1 MRNTSLHRVLV
12 EYGYAAAATGNAV
25 LIARIRRGRSAQLL
39 RVPFSIAVPEEWAER
54 AAAYCALYALIQAL
68 RRFGRDLGTV
78 AVPDPDLLDDLREH
92 RALPAILHRPYIHL
106 LCALRGMPR
115 IELAPGGA
123 EDLAEL
129 ARAEISRIAA

>member
-54 AAAYCALYALIQAL
+54 AVAYSALYALIQAL

-78 AVPDPDLLDDLREH
+78 SVPDTELLDDLREH

-106 LCALRGMPR
+106 LCALRAMPR
-115 IELAPGGA
+115 LELATGSA
-123 EDLAEL
+123 EDLTEL